1 MQVSVSVVLANQIKV
16 GEGLTPATE
25 LWKINSTFHYVS
37 IVEHLLRIPAIQV
50 INKNVAGDTGLT

>member
-1 MQVSVSVVLANQIKV
+1 MLANQIKV

-37 IVEHLLRIPAIQV
+37 IVEHLLHIPAIQV
-50 INKNVAGDTGLT
+50 INKNVAGDTVLT